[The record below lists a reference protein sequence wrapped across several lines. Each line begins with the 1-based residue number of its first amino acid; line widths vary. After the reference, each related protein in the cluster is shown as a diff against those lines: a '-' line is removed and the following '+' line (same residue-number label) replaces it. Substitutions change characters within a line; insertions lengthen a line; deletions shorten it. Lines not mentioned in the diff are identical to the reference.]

1 MTVSLLLSETSVLH
15 EPLVK
20 LAKSFHHD
28 REAYLQ
34 LLLDISKKSTFK
46 RIIRCPTYPVRVVT
60 PDLEQRRQLLFG
72 SIVHDRYDISYVL
85 AFLYDAAIEIE
96 RKKDHGQ
103 FFTPAHVA
111 RKATENIDLRQGETL
126 MDAGCGT
133 GIFPLTILKQLI
145 ERHKDPASFGYLGIE
160 NDMLLAL
167 CTAVSLELAGAP
179 LNWRILFT
187 NYLSLE
193 TNDIREILGQGGR
206 IGAVISNPPF
216 VRSQRLG
223 ERTELASELGLPRTA
238 GLHSFFLAYSFKKLA
253 KRCKMLFIM
262 PLEMNGT
269 QYGSA
274 QLEQL
279 KTAFRLDNQI
289 IYYDERGRSWNSL
302 APHQVSLDMHTLTR
316 YAWNLILFHPIIEK
330 RINATISKK
339 VGGKDG
345 KIAFLGHLA
354 DVHRGISTG
363 SNSFFVLTDDR
374 AKELGV
380 WGNTAYL
387 RRIVPT
393 KIPKI
398 RLGIVLDEE
407 AWKNLKK
414 EGKACWLL
422 SLPERAPLDSFP
434 SGIREYLKT
443 GERLGIHLIPTCK
456 ERKNWYSV
464 RVPNAPDMFFTYVS
478 RGFPIFTYNEVRAH
492 NLTNLLGIYLKFP
505 IFLEKNR
512 MKLLAELLNS
522 EMVKWVNQN
531 SVGRKYKGGL
541 IKFEPSD
548 LERMAISVKAL
559 NSIGINL
566 PQLLGIGS
574 IG

>member
-1 MTVSLLLSETSVLH
+1 MTVSLLLGETSVIP
-15 EPLVK
+15 ESLVK

-34 LLLDISKKSTFK
+34 LLLDISNKSTFK
-46 RIIRCPTYPVRVVT
+46 RIIRCPTYPVRAVT
-60 PDLEQRRQLLFG
+60 PDLEQRRQLLFE
-72 SIVHDRYDISYVL
+72 SIAHDRYDISYAL
-85 AFLYDAAIEIE
+85 AFLYDAATEIE
-96 RKKDHGQ
+96 RKKDYGQ

-111 RKATENIDLRQGETL
+111 RKATENIGLGQGETL

-167 CTAVSLELAGAP
+167 CTAVSLELADAP
-179 LNWRILFT
+179 LNWRILFA

-193 TNDIREILGQGGR
+193 TDDIGEILGQGGR

-216 VRSQRLG
+216 VRSRRLG
-223 ERTELASELGLPRTA
+223 ERTELASELGLPRSA
-238 GLHSFFLAYSFKKLA
+238 GLHSFFLAYSLKLV
-253 KRCKMLFIM
+253 KRCKLLFIV

-279 KTAFRLDNQI
+279 KTAFRLDSQI
-289 IYYDERGRSWNSL
+289 IYYDERARSWNSL
-302 APHQVSLDMHTLTR
+302 ASHQVSLDMHTLIKH
-316 YAWNLILFHPIIEK
+316 AWNLILFHPIVEK
-330 RINATISKK
+330 KTNAAISKK
-339 VGGKDG
+339 AGKKDRET
-345 KIAFLGHLA
+345 AFLGYLA
-354 DVHRGISTG
+354 NIHRGISTG

-380 WGNTAYL
+380 MGNATYL

-393 KIPKI
+393 KIAKM
-398 RLGIVLDEE
+398 RLGVVLDGE
-407 AWKNLKK
+407 AWQNLRK

-422 SLPERAPLDSFP
+422 SLPEKVPPNSFP
-434 SGIREYLKT
+434 SCIRDYLKT

-456 ERKNWYSV
+456 NRKDWYSI
-464 RVPNAPDMFFTYVS
+464 RVPNAPDILFTYVS
-478 RGFPIFTYNEVRAH
+478 RGFPIFTYNKVQAH
-492 NLTNLLGIYLKFP
+492 NLTNLLGVYLKFP
-505 IFLEKNR
+505 INPENNR
-512 MKLLAELLNS
+512 MRLLAELLNS

-548 LERMAISVKAL
+548 LERMPISMTAL
-559 NSIGINL
+559 SGIGINL
-566 PQLLGIGS
+566 PQLP
-574 IG
+574 